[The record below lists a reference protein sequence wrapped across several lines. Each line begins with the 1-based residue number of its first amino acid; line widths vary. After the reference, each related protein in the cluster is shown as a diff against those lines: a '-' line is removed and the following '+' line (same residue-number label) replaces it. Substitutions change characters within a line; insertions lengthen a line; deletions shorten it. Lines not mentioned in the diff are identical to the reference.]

1 MRRPREALLCITR
14 WRNSSL
20 RQRPSRC
27 SHLSIPLPTLFRVFL
42 SLSILRLDKTQAND
56 LVSPRWNNN
65 FKKTAELRIK
75 EPGRAWWLE
84 PVIPT
89 TWEAEAGGNQYRG
102 KDNINRGFY
111 RPIINIQHRFIR
123 VLIWFEQTAK
133 KLCDQRQMT
142 IVSRFRKKYHFFVQI
157 VVRVTFLLLN

>member
-1 MRRPREALLCITR
+1 MEKQLSETAALYVLT
-14 WRNSSL
+14 
-20 RQRPSRC
+20 
-27 SHLSIPLPTLFRVFL
+27 HLSTSSNTLSRFPFL
-42 SLSILRLDKTQAND
+42 LHSKIRQDTGKRPC
-56 LVSPRWNNN
+56 VSQVKQNN

-89 TWEAEAGGNQYRG
+89 TWEAEAGG

-142 IVSRFRKKYHFFVQI
+142 IVSRFRKKSHFFVQI